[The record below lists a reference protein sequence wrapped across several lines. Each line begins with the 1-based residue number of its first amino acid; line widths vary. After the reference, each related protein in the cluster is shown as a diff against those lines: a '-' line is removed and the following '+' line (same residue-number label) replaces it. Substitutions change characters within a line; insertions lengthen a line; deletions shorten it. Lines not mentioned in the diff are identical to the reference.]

1 MAVNG
6 DEIRPEV
13 TEDGIHDPNS
23 YFEAFA
29 GIVAALD
36 ALAKAVT
43 PDEDDDGTPP
53 DEIPASCCNSYFA
66 SFKAIQDA
74 LLRLKAATEER
85 LAELMEKDPN
95 FAAWK
100 DAYSIAL
107 GKGANVTSNG
117 TAIGWNS
124 TAASGNGTAGKDS
137 GAVAVGKASSAYGVD
152 AVALGRNAAAG
163 APGSRTTKATVQ
175 LGSGTNTNDGTL
187 QFRDWQIVDA
197 DGMIPAGRLSLSSL
211 EFRIATIARSSG
223 GFCNI
228 NDHAVNSITLD
239 GQTVSF
245 VLPAEQS
252 GRARAFILRLAMQS
266 ATTWGFPP
274 STLVFESDDEDVF
287 REIEVGATATL
298 SFFEVSHRCF
308 LVSRKDTKTVAKP
321 EIPI

>member
-6 DEIRPEV
+6 DEIDNAV
-13 TEDGIHDPNS
+13 GEDTHGANS

-43 PDEDDDGTPP
+43 PDADDDGTPP
-53 DEIPASCCNSYFA
+53 DEIPPPSCNSYFE
-66 SFKAIQDA
+66 SFRAIQDA
-74 LLRLKAATEER
+74 LGRLKAATEER
-85 LAELMEKDPN
+85 LADMTENDPT

-100 DAYSIAL
+100 DAYSIGL
-107 GKGANVTSNG
+107 GKGASPASNG
-117 TAIGWNS
+117 IAIGWNS
-124 TAASGNGTAGKDS
+124 TAGSGTGTGARDS
-137 GAVAVGKASSAYGVD
+137 GAVAVGKAASALGID
-152 AVALGRNAAAG
+152 AVAIGRGAVAG
-163 APGSRTTKATVQ
+163 ASGARTTKATVQ
-175 LGSGTNTNDGTL
+175 LGSGTNTADGTL

-197 DGMIPAGRLSLSSL
+197 SGTIPAERLSLSSL
-211 EFRIATIARSSG
+211 EFRTTTITRAAS

-245 VLPAEQS
+245 VLPAEQT
-252 GRARAFILRLAMQS
+252 GRARAFILRLTMQS

-274 STLVFESDDEDVF
+274 SSLVFESDDEDVF

-308 LVSRKDTKTVAKP
+308 IVSRKDTKAVAKP